1 MSLAS
6 LKVNNRSSAQVL
18 VFLFLTLI
26 SFRMLYG
33 VPPVVKNVEVTSG
46 SIAAHVLTKANS
58 KLISFDA
65 QINSNNSSP
74 KSESSNNKPLAP
86 YKTFKNKIIKEKSIN
101 IAEIIDLRT
110 IKFNPET
117 PQLISPSQ
125 GKLFLT
131 THSNAPP
138 TQNN

>member
-1 MSLAS
+1 MSLAR
-6 LKVNNRSSAQVL
+6 LKVNHRSSAQVL

-33 VPPVVKNVEVTSG
+33 VPPVSADVKVATDSYSSQVLAKG
-46 SIAAHVLTKANS
+46 SIKNKILDAYS
-58 KLISFDA
+58 KFNHEKPS
-65 QINSNNSSP
+65 
-74 KSESSNNKPLAP
+74 SESSNNKPLAP

-101 IAEIIDLRT
+101 IAETIDLRT
-110 IKFNPET
+110 FKFNPET

-125 GKLFLT
+125 GKRFLT

-138 TQNN
+138 YQK